1 MLHSVILIN
10 KASGVCLFNKNYT
23 LDFDSQLFSGFL
35 TAVQNFAEDLKIGRL
50 TNFVT
55 NDKTIILSTSEH
67 VGASLILDLEDNIE
81 DWFDKAY
88 KIMEKFE
95 EKYNNLANFGGNVS
109 AFQDFDADLATIL
122 ASKEKDL
129 MLEVA
134 KWAKKEFGGEL
145 QLNTSLKPKKTKP
158 AVKVDI
164 LLDRGDIDNRKFH
177 DKVALHKFQWLKR
190 DLIFIR
196 VVDGIVG
203 RGEIRD
209 FMENLQNFGGVN
221 PEEIE
226 PGMFP
231 YFPKMAA
238 IVGRDFSETVGDLNE
253 RLYKLKGE
261 RHFIQSKYLVVGP
274 PIGRMDIFNCWV
286 EYWKWKEPYPE
297 RIFK

>member
-23 LDFDSQLFSGFL
+23 VDFDSQLFSGFL

-55 NDKTIILSTSEH
+55 NDKTIILSASEH
-67 VGASLILDLEDNIE
+67 VGASLIIDLEDNID

-95 EKYNNLANFGGNVS
+95 EKYNLSNFAGNVS
-109 AFQDFDADLATIL
+109 AFQDFDNDLSKIL
-122 ASKEKDL
+122 ASKEKDF
-129 MLEVA
+129 MLEIA

-145 QLNTSLKPKKTKP
+145 QVNVSLKPSKSKP
-158 AVKVDI
+158 AVKIEV
-164 LLDRGDIDNRKFH
+164 LLDRGEIDKRKFQ
-177 DKVALHKFQWLKR
+177 DKVALHRFQWLGR

-196 VVDGIVG
+196 AVDGIVG

-209 FMENLQNFGGVN
+209 FMENLQNFGGSNSDEV
-221 PEEIE
+221 E
-226 PGMFP
+226 PGVFP
-231 YFPKMAA
+231 FFPKMAV
-238 IVGRDFSETVGDLNE
+238 IIGRDFSETVADLND
-253 RLYKLKGE
+253 RLYKLKGD
-261 RHFIQSKYLVVGP
+261 RHSIQSKYLNIAP
-274 PIGRMDIFNCWV
+274 PLAKMDIFNCWV

>member
-35 TAVQNFAEDLKIGRL
+35 TAVQSFAEDLKIGRL

-55 NDKTIILSTSEH
+55 NDKTIILSASEH

-95 EKYNNLANFGGNVS
+95 EKYNLSNFGGNVS
-109 AFQDFDADLATIL
+109 AFQDFDEDLSKIL
-122 ASKEKDL
+122 ASKEKDM
-129 MLEVA
+129 MLEIA

-145 QLNTSLKPKKTKP
+145 QLNVSLKPSKNKP
-158 AVKVDI
+158 SMKIDV
-164 LLDRGDIDNRKFH
+164 LLDRGEIDKRKFH
-177 DKVALHKFQWLKR
+177 DKVALHKFGWLKR

-209 FMENLQNFGGVN
+209 FMENLQNFGGEV
-221 PEEIE
+221 PEETEADI
-226 PGMFP
+226 FP
-231 YFPKMAA
+231 YFPKMAV
-238 IVGRDFSETVGDLNE
+238 IVGRDFSETVDDLND
-253 RLYKLKGE
+253 RLYKAKGA
-261 RHFIQSKYLVVGP
+261 RHYIQSKHLTVGP
-274 PIGRMDIFNCWV
+274 VIDKLDIFNCWV
-286 EYWKWKEPYPE
+286 EYWRWKEPYPE